1 MRCDDIFE
9 RSGKINN
16 SRCKKNF
23 ALISNKFKLR
33 YKASSS
39 SNSKT
44 STSKSPNRS
53 APSPSPSLPQT
64 LKSKA
69 QPRGAHGFGLV
80 QGKLERE
87 GRLSWILMHGSYFGW
102 WFIYGCSIP
111 KMELEHTYFISF
123 PQIDPLSLFPDP
135 FVDQLLR
142 WVHSDI
148 KFHLFGF
155 CIFPHFAWKSPV
167 SQCELITY
175 WKSVWIRLHI
185 QALSSLVEG
194 SHCMGFRVYLTLFL
208 VQNQA

>member
-1 MRCDDIFE
+1 M
-9 RSGKINN
+9 
-16 SRCKKNF
+16 SRKNKLYF
-23 ALISNKFKLR
+23 NKQQVQATVQTY

-44 STSKSPNRS
+44 FTSKSPNRS

-80 QGKLERE
+80 QGKLKRE
-87 GRLSWILMHGSYFGW
+87 GRLLWILMHGSYFGW

-111 KMELEHTYFISF
+111 KKELEHTDFISF
-123 PQIDPLSLFPDP
+123 PQIYSSSLFPDP

-155 CIFPHFAWKSPV
+155 CIFLYFAWKSPRKTLRNIPT
-167 SQCELITY
+167 CRTKEIKLEGC
-175 WKSVWIRLHI
+175 K
-185 QALSSLVEG
+185 LSFAAGL
-194 SHCMGFRVYLTLFL
+194 
-208 VQNQA
+208 N

>member
-1 MRCDDIFE
+1 MSE
-9 RSGKINN
+9 
-16 SRCKKNF
+16 KKSF
-23 ALISNKFKLR
+23 TLSKKFKLR

-39 SNSKT
+39 SKSKT
-44 STSKSPNRS
+44 STSKSPNPS

-87 GRLSWILMHGSYFGW
+87 GRLFWILMHGSYFGW

-111 KMELEHTYFISF
+111 KLELEHTYFISF
-123 PQIDPLSLFPDP
+123 PQIDPLSRFPDP

-148 KFHLFGF
+148 KFYLLDFAYFLILPGKVQF
-155 CIFPHFAWKSPV
+155 RNVNWLIIENRVEFVCIF
-167 SQCELITY
+167 ELWTFSHVLT
-175 WKSVWIRLHI
+175 WHWNPPWIFT
-185 QALSSLVEG
+185 
-194 SHCMGFRVYLTLFL
+194 FR
-208 VQNQA
+208 A